1 MMDSI
6 RSAASGWAAKVLIAL
21 LVLSFAIWGV
31 NDVFFGFRSEVL
43 ASVGEQEISADSFRR
58 FFDQQLRIISRQS
71 GRPLTAENARQVGL
85 DRQILAEMLRNGTLE
100 EQARVLKL
108 AVPREAIA
116 LDIAANQAFHNS
128 RGEFDPAL
136 FRRLLAENGIDEQ
149 SFLAGEMS
157 ARARRA
163 IADTVGGEFAAPE
176 TLVEA
181 VVRHG
186 MEERDAKYFVITG
199 NESEIAAP
207 TPRASSGVLR
217 QEPATVH
224 HSRLPLPG
232 TPHSAGFR
240 SGRRR

>member
-1 MMDSI
+1 
-6 RSAASGWAAKVLIAL
+6 
-21 LVLSFAIWGV
+21 
-31 NDVFFGFRSEVL
+31 
-43 ASVGEQEISADSFRR
+43 
-58 FFDQQLRIISRQS
+58 
-71 GRPLTAENARQVGL
+71 
-85 DRQILAEMLRNGTLE
+85 MLRDGTLE

-108 AVPREAIA
+108 AMPRDAIA

-149 SFLAGEMS
+149 AFLAGEMS

-163 IADTVGGEFAAPE
+163 IADTVSGEFAAPE

-199 NESEIAAP
+199 NEVRNRRAIRERAA
-207 TPRASSGVLR
+207 GVLR
-217 QEPATVH
+217 QEPAAVH

-240 SGRRR
+240 SGPRK